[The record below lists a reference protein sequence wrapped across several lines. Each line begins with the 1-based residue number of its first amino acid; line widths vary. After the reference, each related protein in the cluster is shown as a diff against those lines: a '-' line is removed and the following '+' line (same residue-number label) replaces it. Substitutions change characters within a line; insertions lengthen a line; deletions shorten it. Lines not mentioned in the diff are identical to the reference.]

1 MKILICNA
9 FYYARGGAE
18 VCAMDLENILISKGH
33 EAIPFSME
41 HPRNLPSPYSTYFVS
56 NIDYPDLLEAI
67 NPANVIRATER
78 IIFSRETK
86 IKLTQLIEDTR
97 PDIAHVHNIG
107 HELSPSV
114 LYVLSKANIPI
125 VMTVHDFGLL
135 CPNTTLLSHGEI
147 CERCKG
153 GKYYHAVFRRC
164 KRDSLPA
171 SLLAGLGSTI
181 PNWLNTYQSKVDAFI
196 APSKFLR
203 QKMIEFDYPADK
215 IIHLPNTIK
224 LSDFRP
230 SFEPGKYILYFGR
243 LHISKGVS
251 TLLKAMS
258 HIPNTPA
265 IIAGEG
271 ELEGDLKRFV
281 QKMGLTNIE
290 FVGYQSGE
298 TLHDL
303 IRNASFV
310 VVPSEYY
317 ENSPLTCIES
327 MALGRP
333 VIGADIGGIPELV
346 QDGETGFLFESRNFE
361 GLAKKMRYLL
371 AHPAMQIRFGQN
383 ARCRVERLFNSNR
396 YYQSIMEIYQKLLQ
410 RSVKA

>member
-1 MKILICNA
+1 
-9 FYYARGGAE
+9 
-18 VCAMDLENILISKGH
+18 MDLENILISKGH